1 MNYSYTPNHD
11 PTLLLT
17 RLLFWAAVLVL
28 LAVLL
33 SMATTTFEDGSFII
47 RLGSLD
53 LGGCIN
59 PLALCAR

>member
-1 MNYSYTPNHD
+1 MNYSYTPATD
-11 PTLLLT
+11 PTRT
-17 RLLFWAAVLVL
+17 FTAILFWAAVLVL
-28 LAVLL
+28 LAVTL
-33 SMATTTFEDGSFII
+33 SVATTTFEDGSFII